1 MDFVAIDLEKL
12 DDSQLSIC
20 EVGMVK
26 YKSGKLVDEFHSYI
40 KPAESMSRNLFGKK
54 ELKHITDEMLLSA
67 PTFSEVYNKMKEFTK
82 GAILVC
88 HNKGADLN
96 YLYYNEKAY
105 SLSGLYTEFID
116 TSDICKFG
124 LKEAYQKIFGKQM
137 ENHHFALDDA
147 KHTAEILM
155 ALSEQSDVSEF
166 VKSNYIPEKEKPKS
180 ANTKYNTVSS
190 EELVKEDN
198 LLSDYDFLG
207 KTCVISGGSDKN
219 KESLGSKL
227 EELGA
232 KVTKKISGKTD
243 VFIKAEK
250 VGSTKLQDAKTQ
262 KAERPNT
269 FHIFTQEGVAK
280 VLGIN
285 LS

>member
-26 YKSGKLVDEFHSYI
+26 YKNGKLVDEFHSYI

-67 PTFSEVYNKMKEFTK
+67 PTFSEVYNKMKEFTN

-137 ENHHFALDDA
+137 EDHHFALDDA

-227 EELGA
+227 EELRA

-250 VGSTKLQDAKTQ
+250 VGSTKLQDAKIQ